1 MNQFTRLVYSIFLG
15 ALLFSCAT
23 SKIAVEE
30 EKLERRKTADLLHVL
45 DSIAIRKPDFFYSK
59 ITTEYSDTNR
69 NINLK
74 TSLRMVKDSAINL
87 LITYM
92 KLPIV
97 NSIISKDS
105 LTIVNKKDKC
115 FINKDLSYIKD
126 NFGIDFNYK
135 NLEELFLGLPLDYV
149 SEHKYFQI
157 HEPYN
162 YIISSHRKHKIK
174 RTEKKAKAD
183 LVIKYFINK
192 EMNHLK
198 RIEISSP
205 SDSTSINV
213 DYNEREVI
221 EAFTLPKV
229 VQIKIKTPRNSITL
243 DLTYEK
249 SEVNQKQPLILVI
262 PEGYEKCNN

>member
-1 MNQFTRLVYSIFLG
+1 MNQYIKLVYCVFLSAIFI
-15 ALLFSCAT
+15 SCSTPKAV
-23 SKIAVEE
+23 VEE
-30 EKLERRKTADLLHVL
+30 IKLERRKTADLLYIL
-45 DSIAIRKPDFFYSK
+45 DSISIKKPDFFYSK

-69 NINLK
+69 HVNLK

-105 LTIVNKKDKC
+105 LTIVNKRDKC
-115 FINKDLSYIKD
+115 YIKKDLSYIKD

-135 NLEELFLGLPLDYV
+135 NLEEIFLGLPLDYD
-149 SEHKYFQI
+149 SGQKYFQI

-174 RTEKKAKAD
+174 RTEKKAKDD

-198 RIEISSP
+198 KMEISSP
-205 SDSTSINV
+205 SDSTSINLE
-213 DYNEREVI
+213 YNEREVI
-221 EAFTLPKV
+221 DAFTLPRV
-229 VQIKIKTPRNSITL
+229 VKIIIKTPRNNITV

-262 PEGYEKCNN
+262 PEGYEKCND